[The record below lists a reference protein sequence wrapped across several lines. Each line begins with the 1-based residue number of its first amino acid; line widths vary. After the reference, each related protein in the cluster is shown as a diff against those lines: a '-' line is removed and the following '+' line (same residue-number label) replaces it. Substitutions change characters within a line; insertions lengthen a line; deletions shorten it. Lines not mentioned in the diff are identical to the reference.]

1 MIHDTEL
8 ADLERRLSGDVLRPG
23 SAEYEQARKPRQARF
38 HGAHPQAIVL
48 CASAGDIAETISWSR
63 RLGVP
68 VTPRSGG
75 HCHAGRST
83 SDGVLI
89 DVTPMQTVAV
99 SGGVATVGAGARLG
113 ELYDRLHKQH
123 VALPAGCG
131 DTVGIAGLT
140 LGGGIGILGRTYGLT
155 CDQLLAA
162 QVVLADGRI
171 VDCDNSRHERLF
183 WALRG
188 AGGGQFGIVTRLVFR
203 VVPAPGTT
211 AFELSW
217 PYRHAEALI
226 EAWQT
231 WAPNAP
237 DEVSAS
243 LRLRTSGTESPTV
256 SMFGAVIADT
266 EATNRMLGQLIAAS
280 GAEPSAASM
289 SESSYRDA
297 KRALTGLDGDP
308 TIGPERPEL
317 MWSAASFFRRPLPSS
332 ATAALLHTFTHAG
345 RPDQSRELVFT
356 PMGGAYNRIS
366 ADATAFVH
374 RHEQFLLDH
383 AATVPGHAP
392 HSSRAAAH
400 EWTTRSSATTHP
412 WASGAYPNFPN
423 PDLVDWADAYHGDN
437 YAVLLAIKR
446 EYDPDN
452 VFSFDQS
459 LRS

>member
-1 MIHDTEL
+1 MSHDTDL
-8 ADLERRLSGDVLRPG
+8 ADLERSLSGDVLRPG

-48 CASAGDIAETISWSR
+48 CASPGDVAETISWSR

-68 VTPRSGG
+68 VTARSGG

-83 SDGVLI
+83 TDGVVI
-89 DVTPMQTVAV
+89 DVTPMRTVAV
-99 SGGVATVGAGARLG
+99 SHGVATVGAGVRLG
-113 ELYDRLHKQH
+113 ELYDQLHGHH

-131 DTVGIAGLT
+131 DSVGIAGLT
-140 LGGGIGILGRTYGLT
+140 LGGGIGILGRMYGLT
-155 CDQLLAA
+155 CDQLLTA

-171 VDCDNSRHERLF
+171 VDCDNGRHERLF

-203 VVPAPGTT
+203 VVPAPDAT

-217 PYRHAEALI
+217 PYRHAQALI
-226 EAWQT
+226 DAWQT

-243 LRLRTSGTESPTV
+243 LRLRTTGTGSPTV
-256 SMFGAVIADT
+256 SMFGAVIAAKGTT
-266 EATNRMLGQLIAAS
+266 ERMLEELIVAS
-280 GAEPSAASM
+280 GAEPLSASM
-289 SESSYRDA
+289 IESSYRDA

-308 TIGPERPEL
+308 TIGPERHEL

-332 ATAALLHTFTHAG
+332 ATAALLRALTHAQ

-383 AATVPGHAP
+383 AATVPSHTPDSARGT
-392 HSSRAAAH
+392 AH
-400 EWTTRSSATTHP
+400 GWTARSSATTYP
-412 WASGAYPNFPN
+412 WASGAYANFPN
-423 PDLVDWADAYHGDN
+423 PEIVDWADAYHGDN
-437 YAVLLAIKR
+437 YAALLAIKR

-452 VFSFDQS
+452 VFSFHQS